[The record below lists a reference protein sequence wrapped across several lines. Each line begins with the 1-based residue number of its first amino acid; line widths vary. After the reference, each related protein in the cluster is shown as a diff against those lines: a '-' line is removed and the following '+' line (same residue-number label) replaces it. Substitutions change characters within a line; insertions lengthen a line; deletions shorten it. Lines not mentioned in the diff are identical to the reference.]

1 MNETAQTPQAPCH
14 VWRWRAAT
22 IVCLLLIAIGS
33 ATGMSMYEQLMA
45 QIRHLQT
52 KLTTT
57 AQIKYI
63 AVLQDAQQAP
73 ALLITLNTQDAALQL
88 QRLNSV
94 AAGPEDSMQL
104 WALPA
109 NGQPRSL
116 GVLESAGKTL
126 RLAANDKTLADVAE
140 LAISVENKGGAEPG
154 RGPRLPYL
162 FKGAV
167 VQKAL

>member
-1 MNETAQTPQAPCH
+1 MTETTQTPQASGPI
-14 VWRWRAAT
+14 WRWRAAT
-22 IVCLLLIAIGS
+22 VVCLLLLAIGT

-45 QIRHLQT
+45 QIKHLQT
-52 KLTTT
+52 KLKTT
-57 AQIKYI
+57 AQIRYI

-73 ALLITLNTQDAALQL
+73 ALLVTLDTQDTAMQI

-109 NGQPRSL
+109 SGQPRSL

-126 RLAANDKTLADVAE
+126 RLPASDKTLADVAE
-140 LAISVENKGGAEPG
+140 LAISVENKGGVEPN

>member
-1 MNETAQTPQAPCH
+1 M
-14 VWRWRAAT
+14 RWRVAT
-22 IVCLLLIAIGS
+22 SVCLLLIAIGT
-33 ATGMSMYEQLMA
+33 ATGLSMYEQFMA

-52 KLTTT
+52 KLKTT

-73 ALLITLNTQDAALQL
+73 ALLVTLDAQDAALQI
-88 QRLNSV
+88 QRLNSA

-104 WALPA
+104 WALTA
-109 NGQPRSL
+109 NSQPRSL

-126 RLAANDKTLADVAE
+126 RLAADDKTLADVGE
-140 LAISVENKGGAEPG
+140 LAISVENKGGVEPD

>member
-1 MNETAQTPQAPCH
+1 MIDANPSPHPPCH
-14 VWRWRAAT
+14 AMRWRVAT
-22 IVCLLLIAIGS
+22 SVCLLLIAIGT
-33 ATGMSMYEQLMA
+33 ATGLSMYEQFMA

-52 KLTTT
+52 KLKTT

-73 ALLITLNTQDAALQL
+73 ALLVTLDAQDAALQI

-104 WALPA
+104 WALTA

-126 RLAANDKTLADVAE
+126 RLAADDKTLADVGE
-140 LAISVENKGGAEPG
+140 LAISVENKGGVEPD

>member
-1 MNETAQTPQAPCH
+1 M
-14 VWRWRAAT
+14 RWRVAT
-22 IVCLLLIAIGS
+22 IVCLLLITIGTAS
-33 ATGMSMYEQLMA
+33 GLSMYEQFMA

-52 KLTTT
+52 KLKTT
-57 AQIKYI
+57 AQTKYI
-63 AVLQDAQQAP
+63 AVLQDTQQAP
-73 ALLITLNTQDAALQL
+73 ALLITLDTQDAALQI

-104 WALPA
+104 WALTA
-109 NGQPRSL
+109 NSQPRSL

-126 RLAANDKTLADVAE
+126 RLAADDKTLADVGE
-140 LAISVENKGGAEPG
+140 LAISVENKGGVEPD